1 MEDDHCMRKTFQ
13 MGQARMGEGTMKKQV
28 LITVKG
34 SNHYEE
40 NQMDAVEFLTTGD
53 FYEKQGKYY
62 IKYEE
67 ADQSGMPDTTT
78 TLKIEP
84 SRVTITRFGKNNSQM
99 VIEQGKKHI
108 GHYETPYGGF
118 TVGVISE
125 SADIR
130 VNETSGR
137 LDLKYDVELNDIVT
151 SHNNICVTFKEVNGD

>member
-1 MEDDHCMRKTFQ
+1 
-13 MGQARMGEGTMKKQV
+13 MKKQV

-34 SNHYEE
+34 NNQYEKD
-40 NQMDAVEFLTTGD
+40 NGDTVEFLTTGD

-62 IKYEE
+62 IRYEE
-67 ADQSGMPDTTT
+67 ADPSGIPDTTT

-118 TVGVISE
+118 TIGVISE
-125 SADIR
+125 NADIR
-130 VNETSGR
+130 VGERGGV
-137 LDLKYDVELNDIVT
+137 LDLTYDVELNDIVT
-151 SHNNICVTFKEVNGD
+151 SHNNICVTFKEVDAN